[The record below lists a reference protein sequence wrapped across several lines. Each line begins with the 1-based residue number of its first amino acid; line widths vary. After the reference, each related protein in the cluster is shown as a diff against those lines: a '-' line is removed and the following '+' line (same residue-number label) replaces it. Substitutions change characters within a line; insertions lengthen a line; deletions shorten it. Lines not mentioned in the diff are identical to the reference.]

1 MTDSPNQP
9 LQPLDRLPA
18 KKKTYATPRLEVYGD
33 LRAIT
38 NTKSTSGS
46 SDNGKGKNS
55 RTA

>member
-9 LQPLDRLPA
+9 LQPLDRLPGG
-18 KKKTYATPRLEVYGD
+18 KKTYATPRLEVYGD

-38 NTKSTSGS
+38 NTKSTSGA
-46 SDNGKGKNS
+46 SDGGKGKNS